1 MRRRSEPGQ
10 LDDPDAGQRSL
21 PGHITSASGS
31 RHCTRKILNAF
42 GKCLRAAALG
52 RTLLCL
58 NTFNYFGRGF
68 MNPIVF
74 TYIAYLALAVPITLW
89 VGSTLRRNGRVFL
102 LDVFDGDEELAQA
115 VNHLL
120 VVGFYLVNLGFVSIA
135 LKTDDPV
142 IDSQSALEALSVK
155 VGTVVLVLG
164 VLHLANLFVLNNL
177 RRRAQQGRATAVR
190 PPMPPESVWSAPV
203 MPG

>member
-1 MRRRSEPGQ
+1 MNA
-10 LDDPDAGQRSL
+10 LV
-21 PGHITSASGS
+21 ITY
-31 RHCTRKILNAF
+31 
-42 GKCLRAAALG
+42 ALY
-52 RTLLCL
+52 LL
-58 NTFNYFGRGF
+58 
-68 MNPIVF
+68 
-74 TYIAYLALAVPITLW
+74 LAVPITLW
-89 VGSTLRRNGRVFL
+89 VGATLRRNGQVFL

-164 VLHLANLFVLNNL
+164 VLHLANLFVLNKL
-177 RRRAQQGRATAVR
+177 RRRAQLGRTTAVR

>member
-1 MRRRSEPGQ
+1 
-10 LDDPDAGQRSL
+10 
-21 PGHITSASGS
+21 
-31 RHCTRKILNAF
+31 
-42 GKCLRAAALG
+42 
-52 RTLLCL
+52 
-58 NTFNYFGRGF
+58 
-68 MNPIVF
+68 MNPVVF

-135 LKTDDPV
+135 LKTEDRV

-164 VLHLANLFVLNNL
+164 VLHLANLFVLNKL
-177 RRRAQQGRATAVR
+177 RRRAQLQSRSTGR
-190 PPMPPESVWSAPV
+190 PPVAPDAVWAPPALRT
-203 MPG
+203 

>member
-1 MRRRSEPGQ
+1 
-10 LDDPDAGQRSL
+10 
-21 PGHITSASGS
+21 
-31 RHCTRKILNAF
+31 
-42 GKCLRAAALG
+42 
-52 RTLLCL
+52 
-58 NTFNYFGRGF
+58 

-102 LDVFDGDEELAQA
+102 LDVFDGDEELVQA

-155 VGTVVLVLG
+155 VGTVVFVLG
-164 VLHLANLFVLNNL
+164 LLHLANLFVLNKL
-177 RRRAQQGRATAVR
+177 RRRAQQGRTTAVR